1 MVVYLPQQTAD
12 TLTAEGIHW
21 GAGREGKLKLTHKK
35 VNEVSLQVLLK
46 THGKQAEIGQ
56 KLFLGRI
63 WGVKEAEIGFARS

>member
-1 MVVYLPQQTAD
+1 M
-12 TLTAEGIHW
+12 
-21 GAGREGKLKLTHKK
+21 
-35 VNEVSLQVLLK
+35 NEVSLQVLLK